1 MSAPKDQHFL
11 VDPRTVERILSL
23 LDVSDH
29 TVLEIG
35 PGTGILTRGLLNHG
49 AEVIA
54 VELDHHLCTTLALR
68 FGPEIDKG
76 QLLLIESDATCCDLP
91 PFEYVVANLPYSI
104 SSKIT
109 FRLLDIGFT
118 EAVLMYQKEFAE
130 RMVARPGTAACGRL
144 SIMAQTYADVEACFD
159 ISPRAFNPMP
169 MVRSTVVRLIPHEPR
184 FFITDRKFYSDV
196 VRVLFSH
203 RRKTVRNGL
212 KSFGGSLDHRQL
224 ERILGALSAD
234 ILSSRP
240 EELQLEDFAV
250 IANAGTEQG

>member
-11 VDPRTVERILSL
+11 VDPRTVERILSY
-23 LDVSDH
+23 LDVNGH

-35 PGTGILTRGLLNHG
+35 SGTGILTRGLLDHG
-49 AEVIA
+49 AKVIA
-54 VELDHHLCTTLALR
+54 VELDHHLCATLALK
-68 FGPEIDKG
+68 FGPEIDEE
-76 QLLLIESDATCCDLP
+76 QLLLINGDATRCALP
-91 PFEYVVANLPYSI
+91 SFEYVVANLPYSI

-109 FRLLDIGFT
+109 FRLMDLGFL

-130 RMVARPGTAACGRL
+130 RMVARPGTIACGRL
-144 SIMAQTYADVEACFD
+144 SIMVQTYADVEACFD
-159 ISPRAFNPMP
+159 ISPQAFNPMP
-169 MVRSTVVRLIPHEPR
+169 KVRSTVVRLIPHEPR
-184 FFITDRKFYSDV
+184 FSIKDRKFYSDV

-203 RRKTVRNGL
+203 RRKIVRNGL
-212 KSFGGSLDHRQL
+212 KSFGDSLDHGKL
-224 ERILGALSAD
+224 ERILGLLPAD

>member
-23 LDVSDH
+23 LDVSGH

-35 PGTGILTRGLLNHG
+35 PGTGILTRGLLDHG

-54 VELDHHLCTTLALR
+54 VELDPHLCMTLALTL
-68 FGPEIDKG
+68 GPEIEEG
-76 QLLLIESDATCCDLP
+76 QLTLIKGDATRCDLP
-91 PFEYVVANLPYSI
+91 AFEYVVANLPYSI

-109 FRLLDIGFT
+109 FRLLGIGFR
-118 EAVLMYQKEFAE
+118 EAILMYQKEFAD
-130 RMVARPGTAACGRL
+130 RMVARPGTTACGRL

-159 ISPRAFNPMP
+159 ISPLAFNPMP
-169 MVRSTVVRLIPHEPR
+169 PVRSTVVRLTPHQPR
-184 FFITDRKFYSDV
+184 FSITNRDFYSDV

-212 KSFGGSLDHRQL
+212 KSFGGSIDHGQL
-224 ERILGALSAD
+224 KRMLSVIPPD

-240 EELQLEDFAV
+240 EELQLEDFAI
-250 IANAGTEQG
+250 IANAGAAPE